1 MIKRILITL
10 VSVTALLSIA
20 CSYVSYRSL
29 ETPVNLPNAYLDF
42 NIPHGS
48 SFRSVCKRLSV
59 QGVLKSPVA
68 LMLYGRVNGKSSQIK
83 AGEYRLDTGRTP
95 KEILAQFIEGRNIQY
110 AFTIVE
116 GWTADELLL
125 ALSQESKLTHTLEAP
140 LRRALHEVLNLK
152 EGFSEGLFFADTYYF
167 SRSDTDLSLL
177 KRAYSRMQKV
187 LAEEWANREKSL
199 PYKNQYEA
207 LVMASIVEKETG
219 LAVERAEIAG
229 VFIRRLKKK
238 MRLQTDPTVIY
249 GAGKSYN
256 GNLTRKHLKT
266 KTPYNTYM
274 IFGLP
279 PTPIAMAGRE
289 AIYASLHPKGGDSLY
304 FVARGDG
311 GHAFSSNLKAH
322 NQAVRKY
329 QWKRRSDYRSTP
341 SQ

>member
-1 MIKRILITL
+1 MIL
-10 VSVTALLSIA
+10 VSVAVLLSIA
-20 CSYVSYRSL
+20 FSYVSYRSL
-29 ETPVNLPNAYLDF
+29 EAPIKLSGAYLDF

-48 SFRSVCKRLSV
+48 SFRSVCKRLSAL
-59 QGVLKSPVA
+59 GVLKSPMP
-68 LMLYGRVNGKSSQIK
+68 LMFYGRVNGKSSQIK

-116 GWTADELLL
+116 GWTADELLV
-125 ALSQESKLTHTLEAP
+125 ALSQESKLTHVLGVP

-177 KRAYSRMQKV
+177 ERAYFRMQKV
-187 LAEEWANREKSL
+187 LGEEWANREKGL
-199 PYKNQYEA
+199 PYKNRYEA

-219 LAVERAEIAG
+219 LAAERAEIAG

-289 AIYASLHPKGGDSLY
+289 AIHASLHPKGEDSLY

-311 GHAFSSNLKAH
+311 SHAFSSNLKAH

-329 QWKRRSDYRSTP
+329 QWKRRSDYRSSP
-341 SQ
+341 NQ